1 MNIFFLQYLYYTSW
15 NFGIIEWSVKAMVF
29 PVVMFG
35 CESWTVKKAE
45 HRRIDA
51 FELWVLEKTLESPLD
66 CKEIQP
72 VHRKGSQS
80 RIFIGRTDAEDEAP
94 MPWPPDGKNWLTGKD
109 PDAGKDWRWR
119 RRGLRMR
126 WLDGITDLMD
136 ISLSKLR
143 ELVMDRESLA
153 CCSPW
158 GCKELDTT
166 ERLNWRLFWSSHY
179 MSRAPGKTENTGL
192 PWNGDGWN
200 MSWDGNPSTHK
211 ASSLIFV

>member
-1 MNIFFLQYLYYTSW
+1 MSV
-15 NFGIIEWSVKAMVF
+15 WSRLWFSSSHVWMWELDYK
-29 PVVMFG
+29 
-35 CESWTVKKAE
+35 ESWVLKNWCFWTV
-45 HRRIDA
+45 
-51 FELWVLEKTLESPLD
+51 VLEKTLESPLD
-66 CKEIQP
+66 CKEIRP
-72 VHRKGSQS
+72 VKTEGSQS